1 MRTATIAR
9 PSRCV
14 GAVFACLAFC
24 AIGERA
30 TILAAA
36 PEAAVVGRITGMVD
50 CRWADPASDGY
61 SEIPRVRLG
70 KKYALVSGFLEITYN
85 TGARV
90 ILHGPCTYE
99 VESRTGGYLSLGK
112 LAVKVEKKAGKRAR
126 GNAGLFCIRTPA
138 ATIANPGAD
147 VGMEFG
153 ISVEKSGTSR
163 IQVFRGPV
171 DLRPIGGKEDA
182 KAVRLENNESA
193 RVDIGKDRGATV
205 VLDAGKSAG
214 FPREMPISPAFPP
227 KDKDGFTSMFNG
239 KNLTG
244 WEGEP
249 GYWSVEDGAIT
260 GTTTTAK
267 PLDHPSYLFWKDG
280 QPADFELRASFRF
293 VTPDGNSGINFRSQR
308 LPKWDVKGYQADME
322 TGPSYTG
329 ILYEC
334 NQREIVA
341 LRGQK
346 VAIDENGHRTVTAV
360 ADAAKLQKSIK
371 ARDWNEY
378 TIVARGPEIVF
389 TINGVE
395 MCRVI
400 DKQKGKAAA
409 KGCITLQI
417 HPGPAMKVQFKNIR
431 IKNL

>member
-1 MRTATIAR
+1 MRTVVAR

-14 GAVFACLAFC
+14 GVVIVCLAFC
-24 AIGERA
+24 SIGRP
-30 TILAAA
+30 LAAA

-61 SEIPRVRLG
+61 SELPRVRLG
-70 KKYALVSGFLEITYN
+70 KKYALASGFLEISYN

-99 VESRTGGYLSLGK
+99 VESPAGGCLSLGK
-112 LAVKVEKKAGKRAR
+112 LSVRVDKRLAR
-126 GNAGLFCIRTPA
+126 RAKGYSGLFHIRTPA
-138 ATIANPGAD
+138 ATIVNLDASL
-147 VGMEFG
+147 GMELG

-163 IQVFRGPV
+163 IQVFQGTV
-171 DLRPIGGKEDA
+171 EVRPIGGKDA
-182 KAVRLENNESA
+182 KAVRLEDSESA
-193 RVDIGKDRGATV
+193 RVDIGKDGIATI
-205 VLDAGKSAG
+205 ARNAEKSPG
-214 FPREMPISPAFPP
+214 FPREMPISPTLSP

-239 KNLTG
+239 KDLTG
-244 WEGEP
+244 WEGER

-280 QPADFELRASFRF
+280 QPADFELHASFRF
-293 VTPDGNSGINFRSQR
+293 VAPDGNSGINFRSQR

-346 VAIDENGHRTVTAV
+346 VVIDENGHRTVTAV

-417 HPGPAMKVQFKNIR
+417 HPGPPMKVQFKNIR